1 MGSLRNAEIIKA
13 LGMFA
18 GIRKGWLGNR
28 DNMLKHQSVASDRAG
43 GIVAASRFIRMSLQ
57 VLMLATGCIFG
68 YTRSYI
74 ARNDDSG
81 LNNYGSGS
89 SACGASSFS
98 MAELNRRQRCI
109 QQSKKINRAVSRRI
123 RENESSSSSGAC
135 GVQGAF
141 IRPPDSEAIAVN
153 NFSITFQPGTITG
166 IVGPSG
172 SGKSTLAR
180 ALVGVWPLLRGDVRY
195 DGASIT
201 NWSSDRL
208 GPFIGYMPQ
217 DVELFDGTVATNI
230 ARFQEIDADA
240 IVLAAK
246 KAGVHDLILQLPK
259 GYDTNIGVNGQA
271 LSGGQRQ
278 RLALARAIY
287 KNPKVIVLDEPN
299 SNLDAM
305 EKKP

>member
-1 MGSLRNAEIIKA
+1 MDLPAP
-13 LGMFA
+13 
-18 GIRKGWLGNR
+18 
-28 DNMLKHQSVASDRAG
+28 Q
-43 GIVAASRFIRMSLQ
+43 
-57 VLMLATGCIFG
+57 
-68 YTRSYI
+68 
-74 ARNDDSG
+74 G
-81 LNNYGSGS
+81 LV
-89 SACGASSFS
+89 
-98 MAELNRRQRCI
+98 EL
-109 QQSKKINRAVSRRI
+109 
-123 RENESSSSSGAC
+123 
-135 GVQGAF
+135 QGAF

-180 ALVGVWPLLRGDVRY
+180 AIVGVWPLLSDVRY

-240 IVLAAK
+240 LVSAAK

-278 RLALARAIY
+278 RLASGAG
-287 KNPKVIVLDEPN
+287 
-299 SNLDAM
+299 NLQ
-305 EKKP
+305 KS